1 MSAALGSNQSVS
13 RLGNI
18 GEMFHDN
25 IVKRDSVNTSD
36 SPSTVSDNDGVSW
49 LIPMAFLITGVISG
63 LLALFLCQLKRMGDM
78 RRRSNSI
85 RQKKQELHYW
95 RGKGDIALIGLGN
108 DRPYGAYRSL
118 AQ

>member
-1 MSAALGSNQSVS
+1 MIN
-13 RLGNI
+13 
-18 GEMFHDN
+18 F
-25 IVKRDSVNTSD
+25 VKWDPVNTSD
-36 SPSTVSDNDGVSW
+36 SPSTVSDDDGVSW
-49 LIPMAFLITGVISG
+49 LIPMAFLITGVMSG

-78 RRRSNSI
+78 RRRSNYI
-85 RQKKQELHYW
+85 RHQKQEFHHW